1 MSKSNFA
8 AGAALVLIGVI
19 LIGYAFALP
28 TTHADVTATK
38 IGTTDIITD
47 NTVPYNELSGDE
59 QTVFRNAMTTHQ
71 ATTPSDALDTLNTN
85 PLVTLDGNVY
95 RVTATTGQYVPGA
108 ILIGFFAVVVL
119 ILGLS
124 IIDRVLARTTPEL
137 QPVFIG
143 SVGVIIA
150 CIALAVIW
158 VSFGPPLGETAVTI
172 STTPVTVSDT
182 APSTVIHVSSLPEA
196 TQHDVYSA
204 VTGGEPVTPS
214 TASFTSV
221 STVDTSIA
229 DTYTYVQSNSEYY
242 QLSTTSNHYWFTE
255 LFILS
260 ILTVFT
266 FLLGGASA
274 AYAYDTTYFTE

>member
-1 MSKSNFA
+1 MSKSNLA
-8 AGAALVLIGVI
+8 AGAALVIIGVI

-28 TTHADVTATK
+28 TTHADVTVTK
-38 IGTTDIITD
+38 ITTTDTSTD
-47 NTVPYNELSGDE
+47 NTVPYTELSGDE

-71 ATTPSDALDTLNTN
+71 ATTPSDALTTLNTN
-85 PLVTLDGNVY
+85 PRVTLDGDVY
-95 RVTATTGQYVPGA
+95 RVTTTTGQYDPA
-108 ILIGFFAVVVL
+108 SLPIGLLAVVLL
-119 ILGLS
+119 IAGVS
-124 IIDRVLARTTPEL
+124 IIDRVLARTNPEL

-143 SVGVIIA
+143 SVGVISA

-182 APSTVIHVSSLPEA
+182 ASSSVIHVSSFPEA

-242 QLSTTSNHYWFTE
+242 QLSTTSNYHWFSE
-255 LFILS
+255 LVVLG

-266 FLLGGASA
+266 FLLGGVSA
-274 AYAYDTTYFTE
+274 AYAYDTTYFTA